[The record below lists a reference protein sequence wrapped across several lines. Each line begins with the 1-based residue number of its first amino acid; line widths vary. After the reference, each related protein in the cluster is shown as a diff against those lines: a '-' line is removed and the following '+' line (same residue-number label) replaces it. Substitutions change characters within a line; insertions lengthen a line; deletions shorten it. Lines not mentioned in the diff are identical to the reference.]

1 MWFVFACF
9 RDDGRDPAVR
19 LFGGPDRVVQGG
31 QHLVRGG
38 GRRGGRVGQPRGT
51 EPDGGRDQRLRLRV
65 PIIDKSVYLS
75 LVIRGLTL
83 LCLLLLHFKTRDVL
97 TTHKKSKKKYRSE
110 PRWWRQIVSNAIFYC
125 CFLF

>member
-1 MWFVFACF
+1 MLRFFKSFLFILIEILIFYCRNDWWYS
-9 RDDGRDPAVR
+9 AVR
-19 LFGGPDRVVQGG
+19 LFGGLDRVVQGG

-38 GRRGGRVGQPRGT
+38 GRRRGGRRVGQPRGT

-97 TTHKKSKKKYRSE
+97 TTHKR
-110 PRWWRQIVSNAIFYC
+110 
-125 CFLF
+125 